1 MGYQKSVFPIISE
14 IEDELRHEFQSTRV
28 TRVIHSAR
36 IAALIVLVMFIA
48 LIFALIFLPWVQT
61 VSGYGKLIAYSP
73 NDRQQNLESPVEG
86 QIVRWSVMEGQT
98 VKKGDEIVEISD
110 IDPNFLQRVTLER
123 DAARAK
129 LLAAGKS
136 LESSRKNLKRQAE
149 LFRQGLS
156 SRRAFE
162 LAEIEEA
169 KFAGEVASAS
179 AELAR
184 VETRLAR
191 QASQR
196 VQAPRDGVI
205 QRILAPSGGV
215 FVKQGTLL
223 AVIVPE
229 TDQRAVEILIDGNDL
244 PIVSIGRPVR
254 IQFEGWPAV
263 QFSGWP
269 SMAVGTFGG
278 KVAVID
284 PSDNGYGKF
293 RILVV
298 PDEANDWPDGR
309 YLRQGARAVAW
320 VTLDTVRL
328 GWELWRRFNAFPILP
343 PQTSE
348 ASDEKTLGVIHK
360 VGSGK

>member
-1 MGYQKSVFPIISE
+1 MSQDQSVFPLISE
-14 IEDELRHEFQSTRV
+14 IERDMKREFHSTRV
-28 TRVIHSAR
+28 TRVIHSTR
-36 IAALIVLVMFIA
+36 LAALVVLLLFIT
-48 LIFALIFLPWVQT
+48 LVSGLVFLPWVQT
-61 VSGYGKLIAYSP
+61 VNGYGKLIAYSP

-86 QIVRWSVMEGQT
+86 QIVRWNVMEGQR
-98 VKKGDEIVEISD
+98 VKKGEEIVEISD
-110 IDPNFLQRVTLER
+110 IDPNFLERVTLER
-123 DAARAK
+123 NASLARLRAAE
-129 LLAAGKS
+129 KS
-136 LESSRKNLKRQAE
+136 LEASRKNRQRQAD
-149 LFRQGLS
+149 LFKQGLS

-169 KFAGEVASAS
+169 KFVGDLASAS

-191 QASQR
+191 QTSQR
-196 VQAPRDGVI
+196 VQAPRDGVM

-215 FVKQGTLL
+215 FVKQGTLI

-244 PIVSIGRPVR
+244 PILSIGRPVR
-254 IQFEGWPAV
+254 VQFEGWPAV

-269 SMAVGTFGG
+269 SVAVGTFGG

-284 PSDNGYGKF
+284 PSDNGEGKF
-293 RILVV
+293 RILVL

-309 YLRQGARAVAW
+309 YLRQGARAVGW

-343 PQTSE
+343 PQGM
-348 ASDEKTLGVIHK
+348 DGYGEKTLGVAHK
-360 VGSGK
+360 VGQIK